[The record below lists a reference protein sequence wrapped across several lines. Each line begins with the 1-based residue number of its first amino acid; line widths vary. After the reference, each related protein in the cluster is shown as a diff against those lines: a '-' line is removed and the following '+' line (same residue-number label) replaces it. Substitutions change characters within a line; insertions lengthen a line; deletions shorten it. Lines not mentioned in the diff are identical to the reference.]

1 MATYNISRPMKWDEF
16 KEMPNDLQKDYVKK
30 LRDFYNASDAK
41 IAEMLGVSKAPVSFY
56 FRDHGLQDGEFRRM
70 TKRQQAS
77 WDRFCALG
85 PVEEKQEH
93 VNVMEGYTD
102 DEAPDTEVSAA
113 EVVKVLEKKIP
124 LDSCKL
130 VMTGD
135 VYGVCKRVVE
145 ILGADAVGEIT
156 VYFNVDRREK
166 KDA

>member
-41 IAEMLGVSKAPVSFY
+41 IAAMFCVVPLTVGKY
-56 FRDHGLQDGEFRRM
+56 FGKNVLQDGEHRKM

-85 PVEEKQEH
+85 PVEEKQEPEH
-93 VNVMEGYTD
+93 VNVLEGYTD
-102 DEAPDTEVSAA
+102 DEVPDTEVSAA

-156 VYFNVDRREK
+156 VYFNAKGEER
-166 KDA
+166 